1 MNEIDRR
8 EFIRR
13 MVVLGFSATAA
24 TSLLAQCG
32 AKPAPTAVPTLAPT
46 LAPTTAP
53 TGAPTLQPQSP
64 TSEPAQTAA
73 PTPERSTPT
82 SAAGDGYLSVV
93 RGDSPTALVQAAIKA
108 IGGIER
114 FVKPGNDVIV
124 KPNICVAYH
133 GPEYA
138 ATTNPEVVAALVSL
152 CLGAGA
158 RRVRV
163 MDYPFG
169 GTAEQAYAKSGIADA
184 VKAAGGQ
191 MEVMA
196 QMKFQD
202 AAIPQGKD
210 LKQIRIFRDALDA
223 DVFINVPIAKDH
235 GLARLTLGMKNLL
248 GVIWARS
255 NMHRNMGQRIAEL
268 TSLVRP
274 TLTVVDAVRILMA
287 NGPTGGNLNDVKRAN
302 TIIASHDIVAA
313 DAYATRLFG
322 LKPSDI
328 AYITAAADMGLGTMD
343 LKGVKVEE
351 ISV

>member
-13 MVVLGFSATAA
+13 MILLALGATAA
-24 TSLLAQCG
+24 SSGLARCG
-32 AKPAPTAVPTLAPT
+32 SPSVP
-46 LAPTTAP
+46 
-53 TGAPTLQPQSP
+53 
-64 TSEPAQTAA
+64 TAA
-73 PTPERSTPT
+73 PTIPPLATATPMSTLPAATAAGPTPT
-82 SAAGDGYLSVV
+82 GQPPAPATGDAYLAVA
-93 RGDSPTALVQAAIKA
+93 RGDSPTALVQAAIRA

-114 FVKPGNDVIV
+114 FVKPGADVII

-138 ATTNPEVVAALVSL
+138 ATTNPEVVGALVAL

-163 MDYPFG
+163 MDNPFG
-169 GTAEQAYAKSGIADA
+169 GSPEAAYARSGVADA

-191 MEVMA
+191 MEIMSE
-196 QMKFQD
+196 MKY
-202 AAIPQGKD
+202 ATAPIPQGKD
-210 LKQIRIFRDALDA
+210 LKQIRIYRDALDA

-248 GVIWARS
+248 GVIWDRPA
-255 NMHRNMGQRIAEL
+255 MHRNMGQRIAEL

-287 NGPTGGNLNDVKRAN
+287 NGPTGGNLADVKQTN
-302 TIIASHDIVAA
+302 TIIASADIVAA
-313 DAYATRLFG
+313 DAYATSLFG
-322 LKPSDI
+322 LTPTDVS
-328 AYITAAADMGLGTMD
+328 YIPAAAKMGLGTMD
-343 LKGVKVEE
+343 LAGVRVEE
-351 ISV
+351 IGV

>member
-1 MNEIDRR
+1 MNEIDLR

-13 MVVLGFSATAA
+13 MMILGFSATAA
-24 TSLLAQCG
+24 ASLLSQCG
-32 AKPAPTAVPTLAPT
+32 AKPAPTAAPT
-46 LAPTTAP
+46 FAPTAAP
-53 TGAPTLQPQSP
+53 FP
-64 TSEPAQTAA
+64 TAA
-73 PTPERSTPT
+73 PTSGPTPTTMSAPERPTPT
-82 SAAGDGYLSVV
+82 PAAGDAYLAVV
-93 RGDSPTALVQAAIKA
+93 RGDSPSALVQAAIKA

-114 FVKPGNDVIV
+114 FVKSGNDVIV

-158 RRVRV
+158 KRVRV

-169 GTAEQAYAKSGIADA
+169 GTAEEAYAKSGIADA
-184 VKAAGGQ
+184 VKAAGGE

-196 QMKFQD
+196 QMKYQMAD
-202 AAIPQGKD
+202 IPQGKD
-210 LKQIRIFRDALDA
+210 LTQIRVYRDALDA

-248 GVIWARS
+248 GVIWARTS
-255 NMHRNMGQRIAEL
+255 MHRNMGQRIAEL

-287 NGPTGGNLNDVKRAN
+287 NGPTGGDLNDVKKTN
-302 TIIASHDIVAA
+302 TIIASPDIVAT
-313 DAYATRLFG
+313 DAYATSLFG
-322 LKPSDI
+322 MTPADI
-328 AYITAAADMGLGTMD
+328 AYITAAAKMGLGTMD

>member
-13 MVVLGFSATAA
+13 MMILGFSATAA

-32 AKPAPTAVPTLAPT
+32 AKPAPTAVPTLVPT

-82 SAAGDGYLSVV
+82 PAAGDGYLSVV

>member
-1 MNEIDRR
+1 MSEMDRR

-13 MVVLGFSATAA
+13 MMILGFSATAA
-24 TSLLAQCG
+24 ASILSRCNAQ
-32 AKPAPTAVPTLAPT
+32 PAPTAAPT
-46 LAPTTAP
+46 IAPTRT
-53 TGAPTLQPQSP
+53 PTLQPPAPTAAP
-64 TSEPAQTAA
+64 TSAPGQTAA
-73 PTPERSTPT
+73 PTAVRPTPT
-82 SAAGDGYLSVV
+82 PPAAGDAYLAVA
-93 RGDSPTALVQAAIKA
+93 RGDSPAALVQASIKA

-158 RRVRV
+158 KRVRV

-169 GTAEQAYAKSGIADA
+169 GSADQAYAKSGIADA
-184 VKAAGGQ
+184 VKAAGGE
-191 MEVMA
+191 MEIMA

-202 AAIPQGKD
+202 SAIPQGKD
-210 LKQIRIFRDALDA
+210 LTQIRIYRDALDA

-235 GLARLTLGMKNLL
+235 GMARLTLGMKNLL

-274 TLTVVDAVRILMA
+274 TLTVVDGVRILMA
-287 NGPTGGNLNDVKRAN
+287 NGPTGGNLDDVKQTN
-302 TIIASHDIVAA
+302 TIIASPDIVAA
-313 DAYATRLFG
+313 DAYATSLFG
-322 LKPSDI
+322 LAPADI
-328 AYITAAADMGLGTMD
+328 AYIPAAAKLGLGTMD
-343 LKGVKVEE
+343 LSGVKVEE
-351 ISV
+351 IGI

>member
-13 MVVLGFSATAA
+13 MILLALGATAA
-24 TSLLAQCG
+24 SSGLARCG
-32 AKPAPTAVPTLAPT
+32 SPSAP
-46 LAPTTAP
+46 
-53 TGAPTLQPQSP
+53 
-64 TSEPAQTAA
+64 TAA
-73 PTPERSTPT
+73 PTTPPRPTATPT
-82 SAAGDGYLSVV
+82 PMPPAATAAGPTPTGQPPAPAAVDAYLAVA
-93 RGDSPTALVQAAIKA
+93 RGDSPTALVQAAIRA

-114 FVKPGNDVIV
+114 FVKPGADVII

-138 ATTNPEVVAALVSL
+138 ATTNPEVVGALVAL

-163 MDYPFG
+163 MDNPFG
-169 GTAEQAYAKSGIADA
+169 GSPEAAYARSGIADA

-191 MEVMA
+191 MEIMSE
-196 QMKFQD
+196 MKY
-202 AAIPQGKD
+202 ATAPIPQGKD
-210 LKQIRIFRDALDA
+210 LKQIRIYRDALDA

-248 GVIWARS
+248 GVIWDRPA
-255 NMHRNMGQRIAEL
+255 MHRNMGQRIAEL

-287 NGPTGGNLNDVKRAN
+287 NGPTGGNLADVKQTN
-302 TIIASHDIVAA
+302 TVIASADIVAA
-313 DAYATRLFG
+313 DAYATSLFG
-322 LKPSDI
+322 LTPADVS
-328 AYITAAADMGLGTMD
+328 YIPAAAKMGLGTMD
-343 LKGVKVEE
+343 LAGVKVEE

>member
-13 MVVLGFSATAA
+13 MILLALGATAA
-24 TSLLAQCG
+24 SSGLARCG
-32 AKPAPTAVPTLAPT
+32 SPSAPTAAPATPPRPTATPT
-46 LAPTTAP
+46 PMPPAATAAGPTP
-53 TGAPTLQPQSP
+53 TGQPPAPAT
-64 TSEPAQTAA
+64 
-73 PTPERSTPT
+73 
-82 SAAGDGYLSVV
+82 GDAYLAVA
-93 RGDSPTALVQAAIKA
+93 RGDSPTALVQAAIRA

-114 FVKPGNDVIV
+114 FVKPGADVII

-138 ATTNPEVVAALVSL
+138 ATTNPQVVGALVAL

-163 MDYPFG
+163 MDNPFG
-169 GTAEQAYAKSGIADA
+169 GSPEAAYARSGIADA

-191 MEVMA
+191 MEIMSE
-196 QMKFQD
+196 MKY
-202 AAIPQGKD
+202 ATAPIPQGKD
-210 LKQIRIFRDALDA
+210 LKQIRIYRDALDA

-248 GVIWARS
+248 GVIWDRPA
-255 NMHRNMGQRIAEL
+255 MHRNMGQRIAEL

-287 NGPTGGNLNDVKRAN
+287 NGPTGGNLADVKQTN
-302 TIIASHDIVAA
+302 TVIASADIVAA
-313 DAYATRLFG
+313 DAYATSLFG
-322 LKPSDI
+322 LTPMDVS
-328 AYITAAADMGLGTMD
+328 YIPAAAKMGLGTMD
-343 LKGVKVEE
+343 LAGVKVEE

>member
-1 MNEIDRR
+1 
-8 EFIRR
+8 
-13 MVVLGFSATAA
+13 MVVLGFSASAA
-24 TSLLAQCG
+24 ASLLAQCG
-32 AKPAPTAVPTLAPT
+32 AKPAPSAVPPFAPT

-64 TSEPAQTAA
+64 TAAPTSEPGQTLA
-73 PTPERSTPT
+73 PTPERPTPT
-82 SAAGDGYLSVV
+82 PPAAGDAYLSVA
-93 RGDSPTALVQAAIKA
+93 RGDSPTAIVQAAIKA
-108 IGGIER
+108 VGGIER
-114 FVKPGNDVIV
+114 FVKTGNDVII

-133 GPEYA
+133 GPDYA

-169 GTAEQAYAKSGIADA
+169 GTAEQAYAKSGISDA

-202 AAIPQGKD
+202 TAIPQGKD
-210 LKQIRIFRDALDA
+210 LTQIRVYRDALDA

-255 NMHRNMGQRIAEL
+255 NMHRNMGQRIGEL

-274 TLTVVDAVRILMA
+274 TLTVVDGVRILMA

-302 TIIASHDIVAA
+302 TLIASHDIVAA
-313 DAYATRLFG
+313 DAYATSLFG

-351 ISV
+351 ISI